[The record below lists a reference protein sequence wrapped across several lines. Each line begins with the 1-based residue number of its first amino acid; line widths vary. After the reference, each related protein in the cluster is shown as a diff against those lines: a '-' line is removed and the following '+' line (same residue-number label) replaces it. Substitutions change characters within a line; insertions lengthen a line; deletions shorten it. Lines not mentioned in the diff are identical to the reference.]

1 MLRVWKR
8 RQFRTHVCSVIDEL
22 VAGSGTTN
30 SVDVEIAYHVHF
42 SRDALNEEQIHNS

>member
-8 RQFRTHVCSVIDEL
+8 RQFRTHACSVIDEL

-42 SRDALNEEQIHNS
+42 SRNALNEEQVHNS